1 MKKNEYNLK
10 LVNFAPLIPI
20 LDQFFISPWHVEQ
33 VFFSYRPKGKGLEGC
48 FMERTPGEACHKKGN
63 Y

>member
-1 MKKNEYNLK
+1 MKKNEYDLK
-10 LVNFAPLIPI
+10 LENFVPLILI
-20 LDQFFISPWHVEQ
+20 LDEFFIPPLHVEQ

-48 FMERTPGEACHKKGN
+48 FMERTAREACYKKGN

>member
-1 MKKNEYNLK
+1 MKKNEYDLK

-20 LDQFFISPWHVEQ
+20 LDLFFISPLHVEQ

-48 FMERTPGEACHKKGN
+48 LMERTPWQACYKKGN